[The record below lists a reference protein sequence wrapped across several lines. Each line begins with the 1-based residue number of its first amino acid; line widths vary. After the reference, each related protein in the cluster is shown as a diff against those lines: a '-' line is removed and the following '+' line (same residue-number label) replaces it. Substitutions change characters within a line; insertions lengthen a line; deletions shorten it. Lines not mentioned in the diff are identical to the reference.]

1 MSERKH
7 NHYFKDVNNLT
18 EVDVYRV
25 CQLFNVDDPSGAIQH
40 AIKKLLLPGQR
51 GAGKDRRK
59 DIQEAIDTLKRRLE
73 MMDEDSETPCPKC
86 TTGGGPCYCNK
97 KE

>member
-1 MSERKH
+1 MRKH
-7 NHYFKDVNNLT
+7 SHYFKDVSQLT

-59 DIQEAIDTLKRRLE
+59 DIKEAVDTLNRRLE
-73 MMDEDSETPCPKC
+73 MMDEDGEAPPQR
-86 TTGGGPCYCNK
+86 
-97 KE
+97 E

>member
-1 MSERKH
+1 MRKH
-7 NHYFKDVNNLT
+7 NHYFKDVSNLT

-25 CQLFNVDDPSGAIQH
+25 CQLFGIEDSSGAIQH

-59 DIQEAIDTLKRRLE
+59 DIQEAVDTLVRKLE
-73 MMDEDSETPCPKC
+73 IMNEDQNEDQ
-86 TTGGGPCYCNK
+86 N
-97 KE
+97 E